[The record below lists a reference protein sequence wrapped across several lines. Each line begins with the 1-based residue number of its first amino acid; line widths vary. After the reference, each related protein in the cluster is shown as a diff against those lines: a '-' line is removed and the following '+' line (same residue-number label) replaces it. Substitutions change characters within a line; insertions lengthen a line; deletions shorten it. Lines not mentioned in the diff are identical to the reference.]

1 MQEYCKSDRG
11 SNEEW
16 MNITKERVKQSL
28 TQNGEI
34 GPKTI
39 QDLRQNQ
46 TSTTKSNVNNVLGKN
61 SQMAS
66 SVVNIVFFGKT
77 GQGETTVLFSRQHRQ
92 QQEIED
98 KAGRGPPPQSVCSLH
113 GLNKGHWSYECRT
126 LLRKKQIKEDKK
138 KTAQSQAKTVNHTS
152 SAAPPMAQSSMQ
164 NCQPYISQSCF
175 QQMVLPPLPMFDL
188 NMIQLQ

>member
-66 SVVNIVFFGKT
+66 SVVNIVFLEK
-77 GQGETTVLFSRQHRQ
+77 QVKEKQ
-92 QQEIED
+92 
-98 KAGRGPPPQSVCSLH
+98 P
-113 GLNKGHWSYECRT
+113 SYFRVNIGSN
-126 LLRKKQIKEDKK
+126 RK
-138 KTAQSQAKTVNHTS
+138 
-152 SAAPPMAQSSMQ
+152 
-164 NCQPYISQSCF
+164 
-175 QQMVLPPLPMFDL
+175 
-188 NMIQLQ
+188 